1 MYNEHTPTRYLAVTT
16 VRLHIIFIVHC
27 MHPNYQLH
35 AIIIRPV
42 SMQFRPTHNADRF
55 QASAVPIRS
64 AKHCVNLLNH
74 INHL

>member
-35 AIIIRPV
+35 AIIICPV
-42 SMQFRPTHNADRF
+42 SMQFGLRTTQIVSRRLQCQSEA
-55 QASAVPIRS
+55 RS
-64 AKHCVNLLNH
+64 IAWTY
-74 INHL
+74 